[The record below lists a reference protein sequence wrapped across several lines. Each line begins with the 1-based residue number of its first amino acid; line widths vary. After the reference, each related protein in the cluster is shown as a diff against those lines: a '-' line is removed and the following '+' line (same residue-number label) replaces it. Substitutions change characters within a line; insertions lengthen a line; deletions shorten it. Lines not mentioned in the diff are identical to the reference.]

1 MPLYEF
7 RCRTCDEA
15 FEVRR
20 PMAQANDPATCPAGH
35 ADSVRLLSV
44 FASVGAPAGNAAPA
58 PAAAPRMGGGCGAG
72 CGCAH

>member
-20 PMAQANDPATCPAGH
+20 PMSEANDPATCSAGH
-35 ADSVRLLSV
+35 DDSVRLLSV
-44 FASVGAPAGNAAPA
+44 FASVGASSAGPS
-58 PAAAPRMGGGCGAG
+58 PSPAPRMTGGGCGSG

>member
-20 PMAQANDPATCPAGH
+20 PMSEANDPATCPAGH
-35 ADSVRLLSV
+35 HDSVRLLSV
-44 FASVGAPAGNAAPA
+44 FASVGAPSSGAATPS
-58 PAAAPRMGGGCGAG
+58 PGPRMGGGCGAG

>member
-20 PMAQANDPATCPAGH
+20 PMSEANDPATCTSGH
-35 ADSVRLLSV
+35 TDSVRLLSR
-44 FASVGAPAGNAAPA
+44 FASVGAPASAGSAPA
-58 PAAAPRMGGGCGAG
+58 PAPRMGGGCGAG

>member
-20 PMAQANDPATCPAGH
+20 SMSEANDPATCPSGH
-35 ADSVRLLSV
+35 TDSIRLLSR
-44 FASVGAPAGNAAPA
+44 FASVGAPASGGAAPA
-58 PAAAPRMGGGCGAG
+58 PAPRMGGGCGAS